1 MPVHKVSTI
10 SPIVGIFCYYIRVE
24 GRRILNDLVLN
35 EVIALPPHPNH
46 SNFFSPMRKIEQQ
59 MNRAITNRTNWAG
72 SNTTVTYNDSTNC
85 SSVFLHGHQIAT
97 VDHATN
103 AVKIS
108 SCGWTT
114 NTTKSRLNAILSE
127 VKYGCSVFQKQ
138 WNWYVSFRGQTQDFI
153 DGMILLDTQS
163 LEVA

>member
-1 MPVHKVSTI
+1 MPLYITWVYTI
-10 SPIVGIFCYYIRVE
+10 RTHNPTSSQTGT
-24 GRRILNDLVLN
+24 LS
-35 EVIALPPHPNH
+35 LPLGGFFAIIKKWERHPHPNH
-46 SNFFSPMRKIEQQ
+46 SNFHHMRKIEQQ

-72 SNTTVTYNDSTNC
+72 SNTTVTFNDSTNC

-103 AVKIS
+103 AVKVS
-108 SCGWTT
+108 SCGWQTV
-114 NTTKSRLNAILSE
+114 TTKSRLNAILSE

-138 WNWYVSFRGQTQDFI
+138 WNWYVSFRGQTQDFM